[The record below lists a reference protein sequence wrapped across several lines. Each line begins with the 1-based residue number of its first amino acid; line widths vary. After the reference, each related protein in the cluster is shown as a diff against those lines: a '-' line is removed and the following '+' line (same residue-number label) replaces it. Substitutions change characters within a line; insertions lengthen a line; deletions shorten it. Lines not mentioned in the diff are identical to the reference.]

1 MTPDSVIDLFR
12 EALYIIVM
20 MVVVIVTPG
29 LLVGLCVSM
38 FQAAT
43 QINEQTM
50 SFLPRLIATLVAIMI
65 SAPWLVQTIQDF
77 TLRLYHEMHLLI
89 G

>member
-1 MTPDSVIDLFR
+1 MTPESVIELFR
-12 EALYIIVM
+12 QALQIIVL
-20 MVVVIVTPG
+20 MVTVIVGPG
-29 LLVGLCVSM
+29 LVVGLIVSM

-50 SFLPRLIATLVAIMI
+50 SFLPRLIVTLFAVIVA
-65 SAPWLVQTIQDF
+65 APWLSQLVIDF
-77 TLRLYHEMHLLI
+77 TIRLYSEIHLLI